1 MKKKRLKREL
11 RELAK
16 RHDELEEAHRRLAT
30 HVSVIALAV
39 RTPDRV
45 PEQDLD
51 GAIVGLTT
59 LSESRPHGSRPG
71 IRAV

>member
-11 RELAK
+11 RTLAK
-16 RHDELEEAHRRLAT
+16 KYDELEDAHRRLAT

-51 GAIVGLTT
+51 DAIAGLNTR
-59 LSESRPHGSRPG
+59 S
-71 IRAV
+71 AA